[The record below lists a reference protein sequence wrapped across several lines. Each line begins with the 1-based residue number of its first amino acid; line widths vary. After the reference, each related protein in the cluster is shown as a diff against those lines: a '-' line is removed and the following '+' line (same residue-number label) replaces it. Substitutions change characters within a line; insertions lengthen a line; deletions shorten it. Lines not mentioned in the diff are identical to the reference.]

1 MAGRRNRI
9 PELDGLRVLMI
20 FVVSRYH
27 IWQQSWLQPWIRI
40 DFLGIDY
47 SLDWLV
53 RSGYIWVDGTVL
65 LSVFLLFLPWAEAK
79 RNRTPNPNI
88 REFYWRRARRVI
100 PGYWF
105 VVLLHL
111 FAVALPWNLYNHNA
125 PLLVKDLVTHLTF
138 TFTQFN
144 DTYLMTNLGGGAWTL
159 AILVQGYVLFP
170 FIARCAQKRPAATMC
185 SLALVCFAFRAWC
198 LWGLTD
204 YRMVVNQLINF
215 LDVYALG
222 ILLATVFP
230 GLREQCAKQE
240 GKPKILRETAATLL
254 FIACLWGLVRMLKIQ
269 SMTGD
274 QLQKYQMMYRPVF
287 ALCFGGM
294 ILTAPFALLPL
305 RKLLGNPVTR
315 FLGVVSMN
323 YYLVHQTVAV
333 HLKRLNIPPAVSA
346 LPNQAGEQPWQTR
359 YTWISF
365 GASLVLAILI
375 TYLVEKPGG
384 KLMDRF
390 RTWRQT
396 KTAPAVPEPSGD

>member
-1 MAGRRNRI
+1 MAGRKNRI

-20 FVVSRYH
+20 FVVSWYH
-27 IWQQSWLQPWIRI
+27 IWQQSWLQPVIRI

-65 LSVFLLFLPWAEAK
+65 LSVFLLYLPWAEAR
-79 RNRTPNPNI
+79 RNGTPNPDI

-105 VVLLHL
+105 IVLLHL

-125 PLLVKDLVTHLTF
+125 PLIVKDLVTHLTF
-138 TFTQFN
+138 TFTQFS

-170 FIARCAQKRPAATMC
+170 FIAQCAQKRPAVTVC
-185 SLALVCFAFRAWC
+185 TLALVCFAFRAWC
-198 LWGLTD
+198 VWALTD

-230 GLREQCAKQE
+230 ALREQCGKQE
-240 GKPKILRETAATLL
+240 GKPKVIREAVSTML
-254 FIACLWGLVRMLKIQ
+254 FLVCLWGLIRMLKLQ
-269 SMTGD
+269 AATGND
-274 QLQKYQMMYRPVF
+274 LQKYQMLFRPVF

-294 ILTAPFALLPL
+294 TVSAPFALLPL

-315 FLGVVSMN
+315 FLGIVSMN

-333 HLKRLNIPPAVSA
+333 HLKRLNIPEAFSEF
-346 LPNQAGEQPWQTR
+346 PNQVGEQPWQTQ

-365 GASLVLAILI
+365 GISLVLAVLI
-375 TYLVEKPGG
+375 TYLIEKPGG
-384 KLMDRF
+384 MLMDRI
-390 RTWRQT
+390 RARGQK
-396 KTAPAVPEPSGD
+396 KTAPAVPEP